1 VHGPHIS
8 QRRAGDLHQFGSA
21 IDGHGPAS
29 AGSRPTEESMDWMGR
44 LDLKVNPVNLDHL
57 VLRALWDPKGN
68 RDRWDPLDPEDWMVI
83 VAFRVRQVN

>member
-1 VHGPHIS
+1 
-8 QRRAGDLHQFGSA
+8 
-21 IDGHGPAS
+21 
-29 AGSRPTEESMDWMGR
+29 MDWMGR